1 MSATQ
6 FIGGDERP
14 VRRYEY
20 EDRTVI
26 AADLGVAEGEAS
38 VDVLD
43 GLAIV
48 VVGDGENAV
57 QREFELPAG
66 RAAKGFIKNGIVT
79 IEVDQ

>member
-26 AADLGVAEGEAS
+26 AADLGVSAEEAS

-43 GLAIV
+43 GMAIV
-48 VVGDGENAV
+48 VIGSGETAV

-66 RAAKGFIKNGIVT
+66 KSAKGFIKNGIVT
-79 IEVDQ
+79 IEVEQ